1 MSQNNLPRDYV
12 HDKDR
17 LDEIA
22 RLRLHEDR
30 VDEILNAYSKQAA
43 AEFNLPISM
52 ISVVLDEAQVTAGV
66 HGLEGWIAESGGI
79 PVEWSFCANSVESK
93 KPFIVENAVDHKKTK
108 YNPLVTMDGI
118 RCYAG
123 VPLRTS
129 NGHII
134 GNFCVVGT
142 EERSFSEDEINRLKE
157 FAEKAVAQI
166 EARLED

>member
-1 MSQNNLPRDYV
+1 MTQNDKPRDNV
-12 HDKDR
+12 HNKGR

-30 VDEILNAYSKQAA
+30 VDEILNAYTEQAA
-43 AEFNLPISM
+43 EEFNLPISM

-93 KPFIVENAVDHKKTK
+93 KPFVVENAEEHIKTK
-108 YNPLVTMDGI
+108 NNPLVSMDGI
-118 RCYAG
+118 KCYAG
-123 VPLRTS
+123 VPMRTS

-142 EERSFSEDEINRLKE
+142 EERSFTKEEINRLKV
-157 FAEKAVAQI
+157 FADKAVVQI
-166 EARLED
+166 EARIED